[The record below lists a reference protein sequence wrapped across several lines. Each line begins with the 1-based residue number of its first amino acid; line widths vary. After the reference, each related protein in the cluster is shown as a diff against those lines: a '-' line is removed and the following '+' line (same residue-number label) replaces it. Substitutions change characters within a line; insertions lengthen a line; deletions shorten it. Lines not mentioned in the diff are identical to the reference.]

1 MAAASLSSRFL
12 ELAREAGA
20 VEAQGGQSGTEVESG
35 VLYAQPIRL
44 QVAHGGPPLQLAEY
58 QGVVGLMERR
68 LQTFRPFDHGGDILG
83 VVAEVHDQKCVGFSA
98 TIANHS
104 RITIAEVKT
113 ATCLPPLSRCR
124 RCAQFPEA
132 ECELAHDG
140 RAKAARKA
148 PREQVGGHSRRKH
161 SGQWSFSVRES
172 RRTHATASSRW
183 RRSPAVVSMWTRT
196 GTARKMR

>member
-83 VVAEVHDQKCVGFSA
+83 VGLQQVPQREVLRVALTPQRDRHIALVLVVGG
-98 TIANHS
+98 
-104 RITIAEVKT
+104 RY
-113 ATCLPPLSRCR
+113 LRP
-124 RCAQFPEA
+124 QFLG
-132 ECELAHDG
+132 ELAHDG
-140 RAKAARKA
+140 SSREAARVAIDAARSSMSFPNATTRSA
-148 PREQVGGHSRRKH
+148 PGS
-161 SGQWSFSVRES
+161 
-172 RRTHATASSRW
+172 
-183 RRSPAVVSMWTRT
+183 
-196 GTARKMR
+196 